1 MAAREGRR
9 TQAREQLRTAR
20 GMLTEIGMTA
30 FAERAQAELTAA
42 GEEPPGQAGRRL
54 PKLVAKLTGTGR
66 RG

>member
-1 MAAREGRR
+1 
-9 TQAREQLRTAR
+9 
-20 GMLTEIGMTA
+20 MLTEIGMTA
-30 FAERAQAELTAA
+30 FAERAHAELTAA